1 MKAVI
6 NTTPLISLAAID
18 KLSLLDELFENI
30 YIPNAVFKEAT
41 RKGKKNATVIEN
53 WGKNRIVEITDI
65 KEKSALEL
73 TLDEGESE
81 VIVLAQE
88 VDADLVIIDEDKAR
102 KVSKLNGL
110 NVTGTIGVLLD
121 AKKQG
126 KISLLKPFLD
136 RLIANG
142 MYIGVSLYD
151 NALLHASEKIDI

>member
-41 RKGKKNATVIEN
+41 RKGKKNAIVIED
-53 WGKNRIVEITDI
+53 WGKGRTVGITDI
-65 KEKSALEL
+65 KAKSAFEL
-73 TLDEGESE
+73 TLDEGEAE

-88 VDADLVIIDEDKAR
+88 VDAELVIIDEDKAR
-102 KVSKLNGL
+102 KVANLNGL
-110 NVTGTIGVLLD
+110 KVTGTIGVLLD

-126 KISLLKPFLD
+126 KIPLLKPFLD
-136 RLIANG
+136 RLMVNG
-142 MYIGVSLYD
+142 IYISENLYE
-151 NALLHASEKIDI
+151 NALLQVFEK